1 MRDSRTGQT
10 GEIPCSFVVNAA
22 GSWVGGLAHTAGLDI
37 NVKPD
42 RGTLV
47 AFNHRFTSRVINRLR
62 KASDGD
68 IFVPHGSITIL
79 GTTSKKTD
87 KPDDTVP
94 DTAEVHEL
102 LDIGRVLFPEIDSYR
117 ILRTFAGTRPLY
129 TADPSAEGRGASRNF
144 VVLDHEKEGLK
155 GMATICGGKLT
166 TYRLMGERMADL
178 VCAKLGVAA
187 QCRTAVE
194 PLVEDTPPALLERA
208 RKVFPAQGL
217 EQAESR
223 LGDSFAATDG
233 RLRPRRGKRR
243 FCANASA
250 SPSRNSN
257 RSLPNHVPFPQRHP
271 PPYPYGHGHLSGEFL
286 RLARR
291 GRGARSQ
298 AVARRGCRPAVRES
312 ATPSPAARRICSR
325 ASSRNAG
332 TASARCCGAANC
344 VKPSWRAACTA
355 RPST

>member
-1 MRDSRTGQT
+1 M
-10 GEIPCSFVVNAA
+10 
-22 GSWVGGLAHTAGLDI
+22 
-37 NVKPD
+37 
-42 RGTLV
+42 
-47 AFNHRFTSRVINRLR
+47 INRLR

-223 LGDSFAATDG
+223 LGDSFAATVE
-233 RLRPRRGKRR
+233 RLEAAPWKKALLCECERVTIAEFEQG
-243 FCANASA
+243 
-250 SPSRNSN
+250 
-257 RSLPNHVPFPQRHP
+257 SLPNPRPIPSTTSAAVPVWAWAPVRGVSAACAAWARCSKPSCCP
-271 PPYPYGHGHLSGEFL
+271 P
-286 RLARR
+286 
-291 GRGARSQ
+291 
-298 AVARRGCRPAVRES
+298 GCRPAVQES

-325 ASSRNAG
+325 ASSRSAG